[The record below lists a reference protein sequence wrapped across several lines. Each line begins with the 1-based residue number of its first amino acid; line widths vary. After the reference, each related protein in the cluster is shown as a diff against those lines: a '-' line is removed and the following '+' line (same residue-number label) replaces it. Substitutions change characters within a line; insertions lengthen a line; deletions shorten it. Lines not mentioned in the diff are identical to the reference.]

1 MKDLSLLEKAMLGAS
16 RLARRRS
23 SVVLIVS
30 VLLFFL
36 SLGYAGRYLE
46 FQTDRDDLISSKDEL
61 YDVQEQ
67 FLKEFPAADDI
78 VVMVEGGDAI
88 KREAFVNLAAGLF
101 QEHPDSFQGVFPK
114 VELPFLQSRA
124 LLFLSEADLKT
135 LVHEV
140 EEAHPFLVSLSSPEG
155 LPTLLQNFDSNVA
168 GSGQEKLVS
177 MLPFLSEIFGELRR
191 AVVSRGRADYHSPW
205 GGLLFGDT
213 SPELADASQSGM
225 QDTSFYHTTGE
236 GKVHLLLLRLVNRDA
251 NTIKLLRKTVDRAQ
265 RAFPELRVGVTGEP
279 LLEYD
284 EMVSSESDSH
294 RSGALSL
301 LLVSLLFAITFRE
314 FGRPVAI
321 LGAFILGAGWTVGF
335 TTLVI
340 GHLNLLTVSFFTIL
354 VGSGVDFGTHI
365 MLRYE
370 EEFMRF
376 GETERAIDEALVGTG
391 ADIAVS
397 AFSTAVAFWAVGFA
411 DFKGVSELGIIAGFG
426 MLFCLASTVLALPAF
441 IVKLDRNRQPI
452 SGQPMT
458 LGSRIL
464 MARAED
470 AVLKRA
476 PWTLGFLVLFLCLA
490 APTIARVGFDYNLL
504 RLQDQRLESVQTE
517 MALIDKGG
525 NTVLFSVALADSLE
539 QAKELK
545 KTFEALPSVSQV
557 DTISDLFPE
566 VTPGKLASL
575 RQLNSLVADISIPD
589 PDSVK
594 AGAVGGAELQRLG
607 DGFMELERFFHSQR
621 DGLLQHESQSVRSS
635 TKKFQGEMDQ
645 LFAELSDLGPGP
657 IEDGLTSFEGNFF
670 KDLAVMVDFLKAQ
683 DPDSKM
689 ALTNLPENLRS
700 RSIGTTGKIVL
711 RIYPKKNIWEREA
724 LDEFVDEVRAADP
737 TSIGAPVMIRHHT
750 NLLKTAFEDAG
761 VYALIAVTVILLLYF
776 RSIKWTLLA
785 MVPLGLGVLF
795 MLFAMGHYGISFNL
809 ANFMGLP
816 LLLGIGLDYG
826 IHVLHRAQE
835 EKRVNMFDHSTG
847 PATMLSGLTTI
858 AGFGTLALGGHQGIA
873 SLGFI
878 LAAGVVGIMVS
889 ALLIL
894 PALLRVWS
902 PFKAAAAKAED
913 FEPAARAEHDLTA

>member
-1 MKDLSLLEKAMLGAS
+1 MKKLTSLERMMLKAS
-16 RLARRRS
+16 RLARRHS
-23 SVVLIVS
+23 SVVL
-30 VLLFFL
+30 VLSLFFFFL
-36 SLGYAGRYLE
+36 SLGYAAVYLE

-61 YDVQEQ
+61 YDIQER

-78 VVMVEGGDAI
+78 VVMVEGSDA
-88 KREAFVNLAAGLF
+88 KTREAFVDLGAQLF
-101 QEHPDSFQGVFPK
+101 RDHPEAFQGVFPK

-124 LLFLSEADLKT
+124 LLFLSESELKT

-140 EEAHPFLVSLSSPEG
+140 KEARPFLVSLSSPEG
-155 LPTLLQNFDSNVA
+155 LPNLLQNFDSNVA
-168 GSGQEKLVS
+168 GSGQDKLVS

-236 GKVHLLLLRLVNRDA
+236 GKVHLLLFRLVNRDA
-251 NTIKLLRKTVDRAQ
+251 KTINLLRKTVDKAQ

-301 LLVSLLFAITFRE
+301 LLVSILFAITFRE
-314 FGRPVAI
+314 VGRPVAI
-321 LGAFILGAGWTVGF
+321 IGAFVLGAGWTIGF

-370 EEFMRF
+370 EEFMKY

-426 MLFCLASTVLALPAF
+426 ILLCLVSTVLALPAF
-441 IVKLDRNRQPI
+441 IVKLDRNRKPV
-452 SGQPMT
+452 SGQPMA

-464 MARAED
+464 MARAEETI
-470 AVLKRA
+470 LKRA
-476 PWTLGFLVLFLCLA
+476 PWTLAILAIALCFA
-490 APTIARVGFDYNLL
+490 APVIARVGFDYNLL

-517 MALIDKGG
+517 MALIEKGG

-545 KTFEALPSVSQV
+545 KTFEGLSTVSHV
-557 DTISDLFPE
+557 DTISDLFPS
-566 VTPGKLASL
+566 VSPQKLASL
-575 RQLNSLVADISIPD
+575 HDLHDLVADISIPD
-589 PDSVK
+589 PKSVK
-594 AGAVGGAELQRLG
+594 EGAVGGAELQRLG
-607 DGFMELERFFHSQR
+607 DGFLELERFFHSQR
-621 DGLLQHESQSVRSS
+621 DGLLQHHSQSVRTD
-635 TKKFQGEMDQ
+635 TKKFEGEMAQ

-689 ALTNLPENLRS
+689 DLASLPDNLRS
-700 RSIGTTGKIVL
+700 RSIGTTRKIVL
-711 RIYPKKNIWEREA
+711 RIYPKENIWEREA
-724 LDEFVDEVRAADP
+724 LNAFVDQVRGSDP
-737 TSIGAPVMIRHHT
+737 SSIGAPVMIRHHT
-750 NLLKTAFEDAG
+750 DLLKAAFEDAG
-761 VYALIAVTVILLLYF
+761 VYALLAVTVILLLYF

-847 PATMLSGLTTI
+847 PATMLSGFTTI
-858 AGFGTLALGGHQGIA
+858 AGFGTLALGGHQGVA
-873 SLGFI
+873 SLGFM
-878 LAAGVVGIMVS
+878 LAAGVAGIMVS

-902 PFKAAAAKAED
+902 PFQAIVAKGEEL
-913 FEPAARAEHDLTA
+913 EPAARAEEDFTA